1 MNINSYAYAE
11 VLDVLDNMES
21 EYVEK
26 IPQAF
31 INYLKENSSNE
42 YEKHVTLDKPLEKQN
57 LNSKTLSILAAIN
70 LKYWVESEEHKQ
82 ELLNQYRKNGIKRKE
97 KLNEKLE
104 INEIFDTANKLE
116 KVNIKEEINSTDEEI
131 NAENLPVEKKSFFK
145 RIIDFFASKI
155 FE

>member
-1 MNINSYAYAE
+1 MNTNSYAYAE
-11 VLDVLDNMES
+11 VLDVLDNMET

-26 IPQAF
+26 IPQTF
-31 INYLKENSSNE
+31 INYLKENSSSE
-42 YEKHVTLDKPLEKQN
+42 YQKHVTLDKPLEKQN

-82 ELLNQYRKNGIKRKE
+82 DLINQYRENGLKKAEDLKE
-97 KLNEKLE
+97 FFDYNDIFDNNKNEKINTNLE
-104 INEIFDTANKLE
+104 NNKP
-116 KVNIKEEINSTDEEI
+116 KEEN
-131 NAENLPVEKKSFFK
+131 NLPAERKSLFK

>member
-1 MNINSYAYAE
+1 MNTNSYAYAE

-26 IPQAF
+26 IPQTF
-31 INYLKENSSNE
+31 IKYLKENSSSE
-42 YEKHVTLDKPLEKQN
+42 YKSHITIDKPLEKQN

-70 LKYWVESEEHKQ
+70 LKYWVETEEHKQ
-82 ELLNQYRKNGIKRKE
+82 ELLNAYRENGEKQKE
-97 KLNEKLE
+97 KIKENLVINDIFETAEKFE
-104 INEIFDTANKLE
+104 
-116 KVNIKEEINSTDEEI
+116 KEEINE
-131 NAENLPVEKKSFFK
+131 NNLPVERKSLFK

>member
-26 IPQAF
+26 IPQSF
-31 INYLKENSSNE
+31 IEYLKENSSVD
-42 YEKHVTLDKPLEKQN
+42 YQKHITLDKPLEKQN
-57 LNSKTLSILAAIN
+57 LNAKTLSILAAIN

-82 ELLNQYRKNGIKRKE
+82 ELLSRYRDNGIKQQE
-97 KLNEKLE
+97 KLSKKTE
-104 INEIFDTANKLE
+104 INDIFDTAK
-116 KVNIKEEINSTDEEI
+116 KIEEVG
-131 NAENLPVEKKSFFK
+131 AEGKMTSNLPIEKKSLFR
-145 RIIDFFASKI
+145 RIIDFFESKI